1 MTKAHADR
9 DHALLSASGSKR
21 WLTCTPSARL
31 EDQFEES
38 TSQYAEEGTLA
49 HEISEILL
57 QYHTGKITKVART
70 RRLNK
75 LKKNDL
81 YSDSMLEYVTNYTD
95 TVIER
100 FNALEADKGD
110 ATLLLEQ
117 RLDYSKWVPEGF
129 GTGDAVIIAD
139 GVIEV
144 IDLKYGK
151 GVPVDAEENTQM
163 MLYALGALEQFEML
177 YDIEQIRMTIV
188 QPRLD
193 SVSSYMLTHGQLM
206 EWADGYV
213 KQRAKM
219 AWDGKGDFVAGDH
232 CRFCKAKAV
241 CTARAEKNLE
251 MARYDFKKP
260 ELLSKEEIGQILLEA
275 EELRRWAKDV
285 QDYALAQA
293 EHHGEKIPGWK
304 LVEGRSNR
312 KYADKEAVRNT
323 LIAEGFEPDQI
334 LTPREVLGVSAL
346 EKSIGKKAFNEIL
359 QDLVIKPAG
368 KPTLVPE
375 SDKRPELNST
385 ESAIADF
392 Q

>member
-9 DHALLSASGSKR
+9 SHALLSASGSKR

-31 EDQFEES
+31 EEQFEEE
-38 TSQYAEEGTLA
+38 TSAYAEEGTLA
-49 HEISEILL
+49 HEISEVLL
-57 QYHTGKITKVART
+57 EYHTGQIAKATRT

-81 YSDSMLEYVTNYTD
+81 YSDAMLEYVTNYAD
-95 TVIER
+95 IVIEK
-100 FNALEADKGD
+100 FNELAAEKGEA
-110 ATLLLEQ
+110 TILLEQ

-129 GTGDAVIIAD
+129 GTGDALIIAD

-151 GVPVDAEENTQM
+151 GVPVEAEENTQM
-163 MLYALGALEQFEML
+163 MLYALGAINQFEML
-177 YDIEQIRMTIV
+177 YDIEQIRVSIV

-193 SVSSYMLTHGQLM
+193 SVSSYELSIEELM
-206 EWADGYV
+206 TWADEYV
-213 KQRAKM
+213 KQRAEM
-219 AWDGKGDFVAGDH
+219 AWKGKGAFKAGEH
-232 CRFCKAKAV
+232 CRFCRAKAT
-241 CTARAEKNLE
+241 CAARAEKNLE
-251 MARYDFKKP
+251 MAKYDFQKP
-260 ELLSKEEIGQILLEA
+260 ELLSKEDLGQILLEA
-275 EELRRWAKDV
+275 EELKRWAKDV

-312 KYADKEAVRNT
+312 KYADRETVRNT
-323 LIAEGFEPDQI
+323 LLAEGFEPDQI

-359 QDLVIKPAG
+359 QDLIIKPAG